1 MQITGNSLYAAS
13 GQVQSIST
21 GLPPQV
27 NALDQ
32 HESSLQALGATLMGT
47 FRVEVQAVGGH
58 GCQRD
63 KKDGETVEVCGEPRC
78 PDCITRAYIA
88 ALKAAGVFFDTT
100 GSENTIGYAKITH
113 WPGQRGTVFD
123 NLLTGRRSGSF

>member
-1 MQITGNSLYAAS
+1 
-13 GQVQSIST
+13 
-21 GLPPQV
+21 
-27 NALDQ
+27 
-32 HESSLQALGATLMGT
+32 MGT

-63 KKDGETVEVCGEPRC
+63 VKDGGTVVGCGSPSC
-78 PDCITRAYIA
+78 PDCITREYIA
-88 ALKAAGVFFDTT
+88 KLKATGVSFDTT

-123 NLLTGRRSGSF
+123 NLLTGLRSGSF